1 MAAPFEMEGK
11 LYMPDGGKRN
21 RLAAFKLTRLAD
33 VVYEYSKRGQ
43 IAVTQRKPQPSD

>member
-1 MAAPFEMEGK
+1 
-11 LYMPDGGKRN
+11 MPDGGERN
-21 RLAAFKLTRLAD
+21 RLAAFKLTRLAA